1 MDKRKIHSSILRS
14 ALLSAVMACVMA
26 AGVFAAETGVIS
38 GDVVNARKGPGTGYE
53 RVEMLA
59 AGKQVTILGEE
70 NGWYKI
76 QWNDSV
82 GYVLKEY
89 VRTGGGSG
97 SASQTPNATV
107 TGGSTIN
114 VRSGPGTEYSRVT
127 MVAEGK
133 RVAVLDQSGS
143 WCKVSFDGTAGYIL
157 ADYVRRDGSTPAQT
171 SGSQTSGSQTSG
183 SQAPDATVTGGSV
196 VNVRSGP
203 GTDYDRVTTLAEGKR
218 VAVLDQSGSWCR
230 ISVDGATGYIYAD
243 FLTRDGAAAANS
255 EPQQSAAPDLSVGNA
270 TVTGGSSINVRS
282 GPGTGYNRV
291 ATVAQNKRVTLLA
304 EEGGWFK
311 VSFDGATGYI
321 LGTYLAPDSGALAAL
336 TEAEAAEAAQ
346 SLGGAET
353 PTESYAAAEASSV
366 AEGSARGGF
375 ITGGTINIRTGPGTG
390 YDRITTLSTG
400 KRVTILGEEDG
411 WFKVSYDS
419 GTGYVL
425 ADYIYE
431 GDSLPAS
438 SVGEQVAQMV
448 RQFLGTRYVYG
459 GAAPGGFDCS
469 GLTMYLYR
477 QFGYSLPHTASGQ
490 YANCGYK
497 VSKADL
503 QPGDLVFFTSSGSG
517 GRINHVAVY
526 VGNGEIIHARYSVGE
541 VHSNYLSESYYAKNY
556 VGAIRIA

>member
-14 ALLSAVMACVMA
+14 TLLSAVMACVMA

-107 TGGSTIN
+107 TGGST
-114 VRSGPGTEYSRVT
+114 
-127 MVAEGK
+127 
-133 RVAVLDQSGS
+133 
-143 WCKVSFDGTAGYIL
+143 
-157 ADYVRRDGSTPAQT
+157 
-171 SGSQTSGSQTSG
+171 
-183 SQAPDATVTGGSV
+183 
-196 VNVRSGP
+196 
-203 GTDYDRVTTLAEGKR
+203 
-218 VAVLDQSGSWCR
+218 
-230 ISVDGATGYIYAD
+230 
-243 FLTRDGAAAANS
+243 
-255 EPQQSAAPDLSVGNA
+255 
-270 TVTGGSSINVRS
+270 INVRS